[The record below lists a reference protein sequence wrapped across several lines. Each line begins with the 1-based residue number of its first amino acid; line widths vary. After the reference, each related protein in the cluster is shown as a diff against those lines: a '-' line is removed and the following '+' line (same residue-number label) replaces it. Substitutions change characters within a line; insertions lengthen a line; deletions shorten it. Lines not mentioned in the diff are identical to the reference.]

1 LHKLSHLEA
10 SFNGFNTSSREKRE
24 LISRMING
32 EVEEIDLSSIKRNK
46 WYLFYLITIY
56 YPSFSKILTSTDN
69 PKSRANSRKLDLAG
83 SIPFRASPQRRK
95 KGLCIISYNLRYYF

>member
-46 WYLFYLITIY
+46 
-56 YPSFSKILTSTDN
+56 
-69 PKSRANSRKLDLAG
+69 
-83 SIPFRASPQRRK
+83 
-95 KGLCIISYNLRYYF
+95 